1 MLADNKPKLSEK
13 RKEAIDADLRAYLEL
28 VQVAKCL
35 IEDKVPIMQR
45 FGVLRSQARQLAMPL
60 TEGKIIS
67 VHAQARREMEGIEE
81 GEDPDVELDIPEETW
96 LWEDLIAEGTLNL
109 VVALPKVGKSS
120 FVSAF
125 LGALTSEN
133 SEYLGKQINS
143 KKRLLFY
150 CGTDQPLADWEKIL
164 VPVGL
169 MKRTGKGKAKICLP
183 IKKLWH
189 KGKPFHLTEE
199 RIEQLAALVKENP
212 NCIVLLDAFK
222 SLLTGLGLDENHAD
236 AVEPIKLL
244 CEALAPYNA
253 TLILLHHSSGTNAT
267 ERASKA
273 SRGTNAIPAE
283 ASQIIQLSWLNPDNK
298 LDHRVVINTEGRN
311 SKPLDMVIEQI
322 QRSVWVSHGNTSDI
336 SEKLNLEKV
345 REKLGERQRLALTFV
360 EENKK
365 ANGLNTT
372 SEDLAISFPE
382 EFGADKY
389 SKMKAL
395 ASLNALKDKKLIGS
409 KPKNIEGK
417 GTVLFF
423 FPIE

>member
-120 FVSAF
+120 FISAF

-143 KKRLLFY
+143 KKRSLFY

-199 RIEQLAALVKENP
+199 KIEQLVALVKEDP
-212 NCIVLLDAFK
+212 NCIVVLDAFN

-244 CEALAPYNA
+244 YEALAPYNA
-253 TLILLHHSSGTNAT
+253 TLILLHHASGTNAG
-267 ERASKA
+267 ERAVKA
-273 SRGTNAIPAE
+273 SRGTKALPAE
-283 ASQIIQLSWLNPDNK
+283 ASQIIQLSWLNPENK